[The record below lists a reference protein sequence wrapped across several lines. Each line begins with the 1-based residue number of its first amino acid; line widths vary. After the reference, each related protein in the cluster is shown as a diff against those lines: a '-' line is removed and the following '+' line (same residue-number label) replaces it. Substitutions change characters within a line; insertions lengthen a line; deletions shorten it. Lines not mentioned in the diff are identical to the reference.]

1 MICFSAGGTIK
12 SELLIKTISMLQGE
26 KQINETLLRGV
37 YKKVFFNPGL
47 ADRNRG
53 KGNKFNVQSQLER
66 TGAKNR

>member
-1 MICFSAGGTIK
+1 MIRYSAGGTIK
-12 SELLIKTISMLQGE
+12 SELMIRSITMLQGE

-53 KGNKFNVQSQLER
+53 KRNQL
-66 TGAKNR
+66 N